1 MKSSRLAVIKD
12 KRFGEHKTPES
23 HPESPARITA
33 INNLV
38 QRFQSEYDFLE
49 TREATEEEIA
59 STHSPGYIEDL
70 YKMAEVAINTDSL
83 IRIDP
88 DTLMS
93 PRSYTTAKL
102 AVGAALEGID
112 CLAKETHDSCF
123 VAVRPPGHH
132 ALADRAMGFCLF
144 NNVAIAANQ
153 AKSKGFKRIFI
164 LDWDVHHGNGT
175 QALFYDDP
183 TVFFASLHQH
193 PFWPPGSGYRDEFGQ
208 KDGEGY
214 NLNIPLPEGTGDVGY
229 LRCLDEIVGPICLD
243 YKPDLIIVSAGYDAH
258 KDDFIAGQNLSTLG
272 FAMMSQRVA
281 DWRDALGA
289 RVLCLL
295 EGGYNTAALADSVM
309 ATMRVLNASSP
320 EELGEVHA
328 SYMVPATI
336 AGRSAATDDSQPDRV
351 SELIERIKQEQSC
364 FHKNL
369 LL

>member
-38 QRFQSEYDFLE
+38 QRFRSEYDFLE

-70 YKMAEVAINTDSL
+70 YKMSEVAINTDSL

-112 CLAKETHDSCF
+112 CLAKKNHDSCF

-164 LDWDVHHGNGT
+164 LDYT
-175 QALFYDDP
+175 SIL
-183 TVFFASLHQH
+183 
-193 PFWPPGSGYRDEFGQ
+193 SGR
-208 KDGEGY
+208 
-214 NLNIPLPEGTGDVGY
+214 L
-229 LRCLDEIVGPICLD
+229 
-243 YKPDLIIVSAGYDAH
+243 
-258 KDDFIAGQNLSTLG
+258 
-272 FAMMSQRVA
+272 
-281 DWRDALGA
+281 
-289 RVLCLL
+289 
-295 EGGYNTAALADSVM
+295 ALAIG
-309 ATMRVLNASSP
+309 TSSAKKT
-320 EELGEVHA
+320 GK
-328 SYMVPATI
+328 ATI
-336 AGRSAATDDSQPDRV
+336 SISLCPKVPGTSDISDAWTKSSDRFV
-351 SELIERIKQEQSC
+351 WTTNRI
-364 FHKNL
+364 
-369 LL
+369 

>member
-38 QRFQSEYDFLE
+38 QRFRSEYDFLE
-49 TREATEEEIA
+49 TREATEEELA

-70 YKMAEVAINTDSL
+70 YKMSEVAINTDSL

-112 CLAKETHDSCF
+112 CLAKKKHDSCF

-295 EGGYNTAALADSVM
+295 EGGYNTEALADSVM